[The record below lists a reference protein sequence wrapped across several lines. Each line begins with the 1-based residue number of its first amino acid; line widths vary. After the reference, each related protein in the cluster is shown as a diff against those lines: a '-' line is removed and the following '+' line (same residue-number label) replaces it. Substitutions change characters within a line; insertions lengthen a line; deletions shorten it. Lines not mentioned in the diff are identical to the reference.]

1 MAIKV
6 KEITADVD
14 VSVSSSAV
22 TGISSFNG
30 KQYYASLKRDSD
42 NQYIINPYP
51 SISSNKT
58 WCRPELGDIKV
69 SSDGKSR
76 GKLIKITCDR
86 NTTKADREALV
97 SVKYETNW
105 SQYRIKV
112 KQSAS

>member
-6 KEITADVD
+6 KEITSDVE

-22 TGISSFNG
+22 TGVSSFNG
-30 KQYYASLKRDSD
+30 RQYYASLKRRSD
-42 NQYIINPYP
+42 NQYVTNPYP

-69 SSDGKSR
+69 SSDGNSR
-76 GKLIKITCDR
+76 GKLIKITCDQ
-86 NTTKADREALV
+86 NTTTAEREAIV
-97 SVKYETNW
+97 SVTYET
-105 SQYRIKV
+105 SKSTYRIKV